1 MLRGANQGG
10 RKDVRRG
17 TAADRPARVQR
28 GYALDHPRRTRF
40 LKVAVEIAGSRML
53 NQDGSIAHVE
63 VKIGSSI
70 A

>member
-1 MLRGANQGG
+1 M
-10 RKDVRRG
+10 
-17 TAADRPARVQR
+17 
-28 GYALDHPRRTRF
+28 
-40 LKVAVEIAGSRML
+40 AVEIAGSRML

>member
-1 MLRGANQGG
+1 MS
-10 RKDVRRG
+10 D
-17 TAADRPARVQR
+17 AAQEPTVPP
-28 GYALDHPRRTRF
+28 GYSAVTPWIISPDSAALVRF
-40 LKVAVEIAGSRML
+40 LEVAAEVAGSRML